1 MEEFKNEVSSEL
13 KKMGSFND
21 WLFLKK
27 MITPMVIQIIYWLG
41 ILVVIIFGLFTIIKS
56 FGAFGGGAFGLL
68 SGILM
73 LILGPIMVRVYCE
86 ILVVLFNIYEEL
98 KKLNAK

>member
-56 FGAFGGGAFGLL
+56 FGAFGGGAIGLL

-73 LILGPIMVRVYCE
+73 IILGPIMVRVYCE
-86 ILVVLFNIYEEL
+86 ILVVMFNIYEEL

>member
-27 MITPMVIQIIYWLG
+27 MITPVVIQIIYWLG
-41 ILVVIIFGLFTIIKS
+41 ILVVIILGLIAIIRS
-56 FGAFGGGAFGLL
+56 FGAFGGGAIGLL

-73 LILGPIMVRVYCE
+73 IILGPIMVRVYCE
-86 ILVVLFNIYEEL
+86 ILVVMFNIYEEL

>member
-56 FGAFGGGAFGLL
+56 FWCFWWGSFWTPFRHTDAYSGSYYGESLL
-68 SGILM
+68 
-73 LILGPIMVRVYCE
+73 
-86 ILVVLFNIYEEL
+86 
-98 KKLNAK
+98 